1 MLGATK
7 GERMDFFGSVF
18 FIALIIFIIVRVNA
32 ARKGGASAP
41 QRTQVSRSNPSGL
54 LAFQEK
60 GTLPKTDSHGR
71 VIVKLKGSA
80 SGIRWGVNLSH
91 LDYKLANKLAGR
103 PKEDE
108 EFEKTIKV
116 RLRPDTDSQFANSVL
131 VETMD
136 EKHIG
141 WILKDASDD
150 AMSVL
155 NQLGSALKPMLASAK
170 ANGLVFEVSAR
181 ISGYWEDTSDTDSPT
196 WEADFEQ
203 MEIRIATPAEIEID

>member
-1 MLGATK
+1 MN
-7 GERMDFFGSVF
+7 FFGSVF

-32 ARKGGASAP
+32 ARKGGASVTPRAHAA
-41 QRTQVSRSNPSGL
+41 RSNPSGL
-54 LAFQEK
+54 LAFQVN
-60 GTLPKTDSHGR
+60 GTLPKTDSQGR

-103 PKEDE
+103 PKEGE

-116 RLRPDTDSQFANSVL
+116 RLRPDTNSQFANSVL
-131 VETMD
+131 IETLD

-155 NQLGSALKPMLASAK
+155 NQLGSALQPMLAPAN

-181 ISGYWEDTSDTDSPT
+181 ISGYWEDTSNTDSPT

-203 MEIRIATPAEIEID
+203 MEIRIASPAEIEID